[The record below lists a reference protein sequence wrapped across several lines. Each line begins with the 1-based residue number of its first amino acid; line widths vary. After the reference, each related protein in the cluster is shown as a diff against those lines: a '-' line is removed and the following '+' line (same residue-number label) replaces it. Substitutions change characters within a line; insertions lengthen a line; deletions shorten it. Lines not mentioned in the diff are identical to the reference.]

1 MNGSW
6 KAGGSERDLRER
18 MKEREKRRR
27 RRRRRR
33 RRSNEL
39 GRRSQR
45 HRVPLLAPLPSRELC
60 N

>member
-18 MKEREKRRR
+18 MKEREKRRMGR
-27 RRRRRR
+27 RM

-45 HRVPLLAPLPSRELC
+45 HRVPLLAPLPSRALC